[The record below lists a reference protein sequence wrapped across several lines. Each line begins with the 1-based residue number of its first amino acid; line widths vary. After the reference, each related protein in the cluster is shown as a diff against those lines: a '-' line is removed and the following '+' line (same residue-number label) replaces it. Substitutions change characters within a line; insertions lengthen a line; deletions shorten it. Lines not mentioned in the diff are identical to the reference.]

1 VIPEGGSMAARNI
14 PQDRQDAQIFFT
26 MAQNNPN
33 IDPRW
38 AILKGLDLMGV
49 RDPEAALKQQDPPV
63 PQSALDML
71 VQMGFDKR
79 LIEYAVQTAQ
89 QQDPQLQQ
97 GPSTAQVTQMMGGQ
111 PSPDQ
116 QAPQEQAA

>member
-1 VIPEGGSMAARNI
+1 
-14 PQDRQDAQIFFT
+14 
-26 MAQNNPN
+26 
-33 IDPRW
+33 
-38 AILKGLDLMGV
+38 MGV

-97 GPSTAQVTQMMGGQ
+97 GPSTAQVTQMMGGE
-111 PSPDQ
+111 PDQ
-116 QAPQEQAA
+116 PRRSSRRSRRHEARDRIRVPEGRLPLRGVPCGACREAA